1 MQVDVARV
9 TWVSVYT
16 LDHFIIC
23 ALDSR
28 SVITLWDSKAG
39 FSPIFRFYSGCEEP
53 FDLVLTQDFMVVIQ
67 DNMSANRLDLFFW
80 KLWLHP
86 DFEESRQRTFE
97 PTRQGMVEICH
108 DCSLRKTPTRGFCA
122 EVTTAGWSSICT
134 SRWRCSSS
142 SSWDRP
148 RCRFGSGFCSCTA
161 KWRCVAA
168 LSVQRTSTKLSP
180 DQDAQPSR
188 CRHLFRLVQEFPQC
202 LLLSQIGPGI
212 AERLSFQFTSV
223 AG

>member
-1 MQVDVARV
+1 MNA
-9 TWVSVYT
+9 TCWT
-16 LDHFIIC
+16 
-23 ALDSR
+23 
-28 SVITLWDSKAG
+28 
-39 FSPIFRFYSGCEEP
+39 
-53 FDLVLTQDFMVVIQ
+53 
-67 DNMSANRLDLFFW
+67 
-80 KLWLHP
+80 
-86 DFEESRQRTFE
+86 
-97 PTRQGMVEICH
+97 GMVEICH

-202 LLLSQIGPGI
+202 LLLSQIGPGRRCLSHPPSTPSSKNGLLCRYSSVRETGHLLVSVVPEGRRCLCRWPSMSCHCKALEGSLVPKMQSSLQKHLRVSVGPRRVMGSDVPDARDRFI
-212 AERLSFQFTSV
+212 RLL
-223 AG
+223 AGP